1 MSEITKTEE
10 PQLQTPRQWLAPKMT
25 NRQTFR
31 PSKMSNC
38 DTNWM
43 ETQTQQFI
51 TIYYPDYLRNKCC
64 LSACRCRD
72 FTYSKFLC
80 LFFDKGIIFWISG
93 NRQLAK
99 FPNVTTMGNWGVS
112 SHIHHNEVHFSHL
125 WNIGG
130 LLNVNLRN
138 AYLKIFSIELVN
150 IIFLM
155 IFDSR
160 ENSSKMPRKY
170 VVHNSPMKILL
181 WKNEILNCRR
191 WKT

>member
-1 MSEITKTEE
+1 MLRNTIVSTAKAQIWTIWNCIVKTVDNHMFSLIDKKTFDHKRNFILVSLCLMSEITKTEE

-38 DTNWM
+38 DTHWM

-125 WNIGG
+125 WNLGS
-130 LLNVNLRN
+130 L
-138 AYLKIFSIELVN
+138 
-150 IIFLM
+150 
-155 IFDSR
+155 
-160 ENSSKMPRKY
+160 
-170 VVHNSPMKILL
+170 
-181 WKNEILNCRR
+181 
-191 WKT
+191 